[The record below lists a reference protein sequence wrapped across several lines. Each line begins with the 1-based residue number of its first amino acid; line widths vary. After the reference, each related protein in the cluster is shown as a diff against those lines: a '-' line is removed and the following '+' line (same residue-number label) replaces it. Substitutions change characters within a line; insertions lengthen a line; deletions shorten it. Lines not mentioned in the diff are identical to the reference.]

1 MTSLP
6 TDRSSLSS
14 DPAIEDLDLLTIRQV
29 LDPNGTSIVGTIT
42 YATSFKVI
50 GNGAE
55 PDKVVWIMNGAEKLG
70 EATSNGSGEWQTPL
84 LPVTKFDCFSI
95 VARGKYGSEPVSIP
109 PKKFT
114 VATET
119 PMITA
124 VLGEAGP
131 ILDNGE
137 TYETSVTF
145 QVDAVPNER
154 ARAFDGE
161 TELDSGLASGC
172 GKLSIK
178 LIDLEAKKYIIKIK
192 SSAGKESSPFT
203 FTVKAA
209 TPLTIDEVTD
219 DEGKPVDDGESTIR
233 RVITVKGG
241 ALANGNLSLTGG
253 RPTPVAVKADDK
265 GEWSHTFT
273 ALPDGEYKL
282 NVEASYNDDVAGPRT
297 FIVRKAVAAT
307 LETVTDKKGDL
318 VDRDDVTFETE
329 LDVEGQGEEN
339 QSIEIYDGTESLGV
353 ATVTSGHYKLPIG
366 PLAEKGYSLVA
377 KAKYPDGGESAP
389 YLFTVE
395 ANHQAP
401 KNTRVHNPD
410 GTVITDG
417 GNTFSRHVYVRGETR
432 SLASVKIKING
443 VTDPDP
449 EDSNVQGKWVRLVSQ
464 LEVGTT
470 HVVSAV
476 DADNPDAESN
486 TWTITVVAE
495 PQQ

>member
-6 TDRSSLSS
+6 IDRSSLSS
-14 DPAIEDLDLLTIRQV
+14 DPAIENLDQLTIRQV
-29 LDPNGTSIVGTIT
+29 LDPNGTSIVGTTT
-42 YATSFKVI
+42 YTTSFKVI

-55 PDKVVWIMNGAEKLG
+55 PDKTVWIMNGADKLG
-70 EATSNGSGEWQTPL
+70 EAKSDGSGAWETPL
-84 LPVTKFDCFSI
+84 LTVTKFDCFSI
-95 VARGKYGSEPVSIP
+95 SAVGKYGSEPVSIP

-119 PMITA
+119 PIITA

-131 ILDNGE
+131 ILDNDE
-137 TYETSVTF
+137 TYEKSVTLY
-145 QVDAVPNER
+145 VDAVPNED

-161 TELDSGLASGC
+161 TELESGLASGC
-172 GKLSIK
+172 GKLSIE
-178 LIDLEAKKYIIKIK
+178 LVDLEAKKYIIKIK

-209 TPLTIDEVTD
+209 TPLTIDKVTD
-219 DEGKPVDDGESTIR
+219 DEGNPVDEGESTIR

-241 ALANGNLSLTGG
+241 ALADGNLSLIGG

-273 ALPDGEYKL
+273 ALPDGDYNLSVK
-282 NVEASYNDDVAGPRT
+282 ASYNDEVAGPRT
-297 FIVRKAVAAT
+297 FTVRKAVAAT
-307 LETVTDKKGDL
+307 LETVTDKKDKL

-353 ATVTSGHYKLPIG
+353 ATVTNGHYKHPIG
-366 PLAEKGYSLVA
+366 PLAEKAYSLVA
-377 KAKYPDGGESAP
+377 KAKYPEGGESAP
-389 YLFTVE
+389 YPFTVKG
-395 ANHQAP
+395 NHQAP
-401 KNTRVHNPD
+401 KNTKVYNPD
-410 GTVITDG
+410 GNVITDG
-417 GNTFSRHVYVRGETR
+417 GSTLSRHVYVRGETR

-443 VTDPDP
+443 VMDPDP
-449 EDSNVQGKWVRLVSQ
+449 EESNDEGRWVRLVSQ
-464 LEVGTT
+464 LEVDTT
-470 HVVSAV
+470 YVFSAV

-486 TWTITVVAE
+486 TWTITVVAG